1 MRNFRG
7 DLLSLGLDVL
17 NVSNHVE
24 GVRGEVVVLSV
35 EDGLERS
42 DGVLERDETTLDT
55 GEDLGDSERLRKRKG
70 VSYYKYGTHA

>member
-17 NVSNHVE
+17 DVSNHVE
-24 GVRGEVVVLSV
+24 SVLGEVVVLSV

-55 GEDLGDSERLRKRKG
+55 GEDLGDSERLPGGK
-70 VSYYKYGTHA
+70 SE